1 MSKDKIYLMDQAPED
16 AGEDFEAAAF
26 AALLEDMAGKAHF
39 LAETLDILAGM
50 ELDDPGDGP
59 DPGEDWEDGM
69 ETGMEDD
76 MEPDMEAEPETDIFL
91 IPGSAFRLLVGD
103 LYDLYVRHFSLER
116 RLAGAATEKD
126 FRKIQK
132 NASGYERLAKR
143 LCRRWGIPHDGEEP
157 WAYDTLEESLRKN
170 ILTPAYLAG
179 SHA

>member
-16 AGEDFEAAAF
+16 TGEDFEAAAF
-26 AALLEDMAGKAHF
+26 TVLLEDMAGKARF
-39 LAETLDILAGM
+39 LAETLDILAGIA
-50 ELDDPGDGP
+50 EDDPDCMDDFMCAP
-59 DPGEDWEDGM
+59 
-69 ETGMEDD
+69 EDD

-91 IPGSAFRLLVGD
+91 IPGGAFRLLVGD

-143 LCRRWGIPHDGEEP
+143 LCRRWGIPHDGAEP

-170 ILTPAYLAG
+170 ILTPAYPAG
-179 SHA
+179 SHE